1 MSDTVTRFLW
11 AVLPSLF
18 VGILMAVWNRQQK
31 GKDSEREK
39 AEKDRLKSET
49 LRISLLLAT
58 ARLSYASAMAFKRG
72 SPNGEM
78 ETAFEQYNRAM
89 NKFRDFE
96 REQIARN
103 SAGCD
108 F

>member
-1 MSDTVTRFLW
+1 MPDVIARLLW
-11 AVLPSLF
+11 AILPSLV
-18 VGILMAVWNRQQK
+18 VGIIMAIWNRQQK
-31 GKDSEREK
+31 GRDSERQE
-39 AEKDRLKSET
+39 AEKTRLKSET

-58 ARLSYASAMAFKRG
+58 AQLSYASAMAFKRG

-103 SAGCD
+103 STGCD